1 MHTVWK
7 GAISFGLVHVPV
19 KMFTATEDKDVHL
32 RYIHKP
38 CGTPISY
45 TRTCPH
51 CEKPTEW
58 EEITRGYEYEKG
70 RFVLFDDEELE
81 AIKPETART
90 IQILDF
96 VDLREID
103 PVYYQKTYYL
113 SPDQA
118 GGGAYN
124 LLLEAMRQSGRIG
137 IAKIA
142 IRSKSSLAAIRV
154 VDNCICLETMFYP
167 DEIRGIQGVPNLPD
181 NVQVNERELDMAKLL
196 IDQLT
201 GPFEPE
207 KYTDDYRVALLEAIE
222 RKVAGESTDVVTAP
236 AAERTNVIDL
246 MAALQASL
254 EATKPGAGAAAGA
267 AAGGTAGGGAAAGSD
282 EAAAGGARVAR
293 GGRARAGADAA
304 AGSGMAASGGAGEPI
319 VSDSGNAAETAKRK
333 PAARRPA
340 KTKVAAGAESA
351 AGGGAKAG
359 AGAAGGGKRGSAR
372 SKKEPAT

>member
-70 RFVLFDDEELE
+70 RFVLFDDDELE
-81 AIKPETART
+81 ALKPETVRT

-96 VDLREID
+96 VNLEEID
-103 PVYYQKTYYL
+103 PIYYQKTYYL

-167 DEIRGIQGVPNLPD
+167 DEIRGLQGVPNLPE
-181 NVQVNERELDMAKLL
+181 NVQVNDRELDMAKLL

-222 RKVAGESTDVVTAP
+222 RKVAGESTDVVIAP

-254 EATKPGAGAAAGA
+254 EAVKPGAAAGTGAGAAA
-267 AAGGTAGGGAAAGSD
+267 
-282 EAAAGGARVAR
+282 AGGA
-293 GGRARAGADAA
+293 
-304 AGSGMAASGGAGEPI
+304 EPI
-319 VSDSGNAAETAKRK
+319 VSDSGNSAETGKRK
-333 PAARRPA
+333 PVNRKPA
-340 KTKVAAGAESA
+340 KTKAAAGAEPA
-351 AGGGAKAG
+351 AGAGAKAG
-359 AGAAGGGKRGSAR
+359 ASPAPAAKRAGSRGG
-372 SKKEPAT
+372 SKKDSAP